1 MAERLLIFFLMLK
14 KVTVMKNR
22 NYDPLYLPYG
32 YIFKEIHSFYFAFL
46 QWNLYKRT
54 NETEYT

>member
-32 YIFKEIHSFYFAFL
+32 YIFKEIHSFYFAFFAMEPL
-46 QWNLYKRT
+46 QT
-54 NETEYT
+54 N